1 MTDKEKNQ
9 AVFTAMCNLAD
20 KYLNMVKNT
29 ETMRKATE
37 KKPMLTYK
45 DLTTSERKW
54 LRPLYERAIIEF
66 FDDDKPVET
75 VIVGNFRC
83 TFMASDILDLMKHF
97 GNANKYTFTLQQEE
111 QRQLIAKFSMD
122 FENGAKRLADITPGK
137 RDNAYY
143 EHQIFRNICIEYD
156 MQTTAVNLVAT
167 DMYLLSVITD
177 DDDSIAPN
185 DNNKAVAMLPAEDWK
200 RLCDAM
206 RKDKCA
212 VEFTFYER
220 DIDKGER
227 FATLVA
233 NAGDV
238 IVRSIQPDEVRFP
251 NWRIVLPDRNGMR
264 YYEITEKD
272 RKEAQ
277 KWLSKL
283 KKCET
288 GEYVS
293 VSVYEGSDRIYF
305 DYCEPVYYARKATEW
320 RRRTV
325 SFELTHPAD
334 RTEGT
339 SYKPECAKRFSPVGF
354 WIGEPNR
361 ATLVADKDFDVL
373 LAMPTTSECVTFD
386 IEQREMAVAIA

>member
-9 AVFTAMCNLAD
+9 TVFTALCELAD
-20 KYLNMVKNT
+20 KYLGIVKDT
-29 ETMRKATE
+29 SEIREATE
-37 KKPMLTYK
+37 QKPMLTYK

-54 LRPLYERAIIEF
+54 LSPLYERAIIEF
-66 FDDDKPVET
+66 FDGEEPIET
-75 VIVGNFRC
+75 IIVGNFRC
-83 TFMASDILDLMKHF
+83 TFKPSYILDLMKHF
-97 GNANKYTFTLQQEE
+97 GNASKYAFTFVQDE
-111 QRQLIAKFSMD
+111 QRDIIAQFSMN

-137 RDNAYY
+137 KEESYDRYP
-143 EHQIFRNICIEYD
+143 IFRNICIEYD

-167 DMYLLSVITD
+167 DAYLLSVITD

-185 DNNKAVAMLPAEDWK
+185 DHNKAVAMLPAEDWK

-206 RKDKCA
+206 RKNKCA

-220 DIDKGER
+220 FIDKGER

-233 NAGDV
+233 RAGDV
-238 IVRSIQPDEVRFP
+238 IARSIQPDEVRFP
-251 NWRIVLPDRNGMR
+251 DWRIVLPDRKGMR
-264 YYEITEKD
+264 YYEIAEKD

-283 KKCET
+283 KKCEI

-293 VSVYEGSDRIYF
+293 VSVYDGSDRIYF
-305 DYCEPVYYARKATEW
+305 DHCEPVYYARKATEW
-320 RRRTV
+320 MRKTI
-325 SFELTHPAD
+325 SFELTEPAD

-339 SYKPECAKRFSPVGF
+339 SYKIESAKRFSPVGF

-373 LAMPTTSECVTFD
+373 LAMPTTAECVTFD
-386 IEQREMAVAIA
+386 VEQREMAVAIA

>member
-9 AVFTAMCNLAD
+9 AVFTALCNLAD
-20 KYLNMVKNT
+20 KYLDMMKDT
-29 ETMRKATE
+29 SEIREAAK

-45 DLTTSERKW
+45 DLTKQEGMLVT
-54 LRPLYERAIIEF
+54 PLYERAIIEYF
-66 FDDDKPVET
+66 EGEEPVET
-75 VIVGNFRC
+75 VIVSNFRC
-83 TFMASDILDLMKHF
+83 SFKPSYILDLMKRF
-97 GNANKYTFTLQQEE
+97 GNANKYTFTFVQDE
-111 QRQLIAKFSMD
+111 QRDIIAQFSMN

-137 RDNAYY
+137 RDVTYNA
-143 EHQIFRNICIEYD
+143 HPIFRNICIEYD

-185 DNNKAVAMLPAEDWK
+185 EHNKAVAMLPAEDWK

-206 RKDKCA
+206 RKNKCA

-233 NAGDV
+233 KAGDV
-238 IVRSIQPDEVRFP
+238 IVRSIRPEEVRFP
-251 NWRIVLPDRNGMR
+251 NWRSVLPDRKEMR
-264 YYEITEKD
+264 YYEIAEKD

-283 KKCET
+283 KKHEI

-293 VSVYEGSDRIYF
+293 VSVYDGSDRIYF
-305 DYCEPVYYARKATEW
+305 DYCEPVYFARKATEW
-320 RRRTV
+320 RRRSV
-325 SFELTHPAD
+325 SFGLTDPAD

-339 SYKPECAKRFSPVGF
+339 SYQIESAKRLSPVGF

-373 LAMPTTSECVTFD
+373 LAMPTTAEVVTFD
-386 IEQREMAVAIA
+386 VEQRSMAVAIA

>member
-20 KYLNMVKNT
+20 KYLNMVKDT
-29 ETMRKATE
+29 ETMREATE

-83 TFMASDILDLMKHF
+83 TFMASDILDLMRHF
-97 GNANKYTFTLQQEE
+97 GNANKYSFTFQQEE
-111 QRQLIAKFSMD
+111 QRQLIAKFSMN

-137 RDNAYY
+137 RDNTYY
-143 EHQIFRNICIEYD
+143 EHPIFRNICIEYD

-185 DNNKAVAMLPAEDWK
+185 DHNKAVAMLPAEDWK

-206 RKDKCA
+206 RKTKCA

-238 IVRSIQPDEVRFP
+238 IVRSIQPKEVRFP
-251 NWRIVLPDRNGMR
+251 DWRIVLPDRKEMR
-264 YYEITEKD
+264 YYEIAEKD

-283 KKCET
+283 RKCEI

-325 SFELTHPAD
+325 SFELTEPAA

-339 SYKPECAKRFSPVGF
+339 SYKPECAKRLSPIGF

-373 LAMPTTSECVTFD
+373 LAMPATSECVTFD